1 MKTSTKTILAVLATG
16 LISCM
21 LFSQQAQ
28 AVPTLALNGSITFAG
43 GVQLNTGSVNT
54 ATQVT
59 GWLDQN
65 GIMPA
70 VMSRDGD
77 FTAFVG
83 VGDIAAFT
91 APWNFVSGP
100 IAPFWTVDGFTFDLA
115 SSSLI
120 SQGGGFVNVLLT
132 GSASGHGFGPTFFT
146 GRFSAQDPPAGTPPT
161 FSFSVSFGPTVPDG
175 GATVALL
182 GLALAGI
189 EGMRRKLGRTK
200 S

>member
-1 MKTSTKTILAVLATG
+1 
-16 LISCM
+16 M
-21 LFSQQAQ
+21 LFTQQAQ

-43 GVQLNTGSVNT
+43 GVELNTGSVNT

-77 FTAFVG
+77 FAPFVM
-83 VGDIAAFT
+83 VGDIATFT
-91 APWNFVSGP
+91 APWNFNTGVP
-100 IAPFWTVDGFTFDLA
+100 ITPFWSVDGFTFDLA
-115 SSSLI
+115 SSNI
-120 SQGGGFVNVLLT
+120 TSQGGGFVNVLISGT
-132 GSASGHGFGPTFFT
+132 ASGHGFGPTAFT

-161 FSFSVSFGPTVPDG
+161 FSFSVSFGPTSIPDG

-189 EGMRRKLGRTK
+189 EGMRRKLRTTK